1 MDRNRPLIGLAA
13 YEVPASFSHWRDVEC
28 DMVPAGYVKQVVA
41 AGGMPLLVPP
51 VPDVEQLVSVLDGL
65 VLTGGSDI
73 GAERYGEQRHPDTLG
88 VFEHRD
94 SAEVELLQAALAADL
109 PVLGICRGMQLMNV
123 VAGGT
128 LHQHLPEVV
137 ESAADHKGPPGVFV
151 RHQVETVPGTRLAG
165 IVGPGGSVHSCH
177 HQSPDRIGEGLVVSA
192 SAPDGVVEGL
202 ERPDRRFAV
211 GVLWHPEEDLAGGG
225 PLFAALLE
233 AAANHKLRRAA

>member
-1 MDRNRPLIGLAA
+1 MDRNRPLIGVAA

-51 VPDVEQLVSVLDGL
+51 VPDVEQLVEVLDGL

-73 GAERYGEQRHPDTLG
+73 GAERYGQQRHPDTLG
-88 VFEHRD
+88 VYEHRD
-94 SAEVELLQAALAADL
+94 TAEDELLRAALAADL

-137 ESAADHKGPPGVFV
+137 DSASDHKGPPGVFV
-151 RHQVETVPGTRLAG
+151 RHPVETVPGTQLAA
-165 IVGPGGSVHSCH
+165 IVGPAARCTRAITSRPS
-177 HQSPDRIGEGLVVSA
+177 RSA
-192 SAPDGVVEGL
+192 RGWSSARR
-202 ERPDRRFAV
+202 RPTA
-211 GVLWHPEEDLAGGG
+211 
-225 PLFAALLE
+225 
-233 AAANHKLRRAA
+233 